1 MWFTR
6 FWGGIATIA
15 SLDGLES
22 LNLSYTPVDA
32 KGFALLQGMPQLR
45 ELYLDSDDIGDESV
59 DVLGG
64 MANLRMVNLYHTTFT
79 ENGVKRLKEKLPKCQ
94 VVWDR
99 DSARPNRRKT

>member
-1 MWFTR
+1 M
-6 FWGGIATIA
+6 ATIA
-15 SLDGLES
+15 ALRGLES
-22 LNLSYTPVDA
+22 LNLSYTPVDV

-59 DVLGG
+59 DVLAA
-64 MANLRMVNLYHTTFT
+64 MPNLQMVNLYHTVFT
-79 ENGVKRLKEKLPKCQ
+79 ENGVKRLKEKLPKCK